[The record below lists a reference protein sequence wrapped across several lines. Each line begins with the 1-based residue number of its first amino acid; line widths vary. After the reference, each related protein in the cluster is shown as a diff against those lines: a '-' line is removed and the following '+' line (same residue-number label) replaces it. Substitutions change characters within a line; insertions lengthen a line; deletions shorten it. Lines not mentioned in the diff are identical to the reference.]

1 MKTTHWLLCRTGFAL
16 LFFWSAS
23 LFGQV
28 REPFEDL
35 DLSPITSG
43 FFYPQT
49 NKDIPVPD
57 PYSFNDT
64 ISSQK
69 ALALINYFDRACL
82 NEHAYIDDFG
92 NFTHA
97 IFEQAKTENC
107 YPISMLDIHYHDFD
121 TDVTLQNYIAFNG
134 TKFQNVPG
142 TNGNPYEEK
151 AACISWIGAETFES
165 NVIKFKL
172 SSQHFITNK
181 QSLPAKI
188 YIDFDD
194 DLGYR
199 LIHFDEIITV
209 DYSSFT
215 TDRYIKTILQHSGSD
230 DTKSITRIKYAI
242 SFRPCETTQFPFPST
257 PPWLETD
264 TQTLL
269 DPDMEEGRQIS
280 PWFISVPY
288 ESRFVKANAFT
299 LTSED
304 GVFDKPFIFVEGI
317 DFGRDNNM
325 TLIHE
330 IYQNGTFGWC
340 QFSSGFLDPNPE
352 DTDDYG
358 YDMLHLMPGF
368 LNELRENGY
377 DIVLVD
383 FWDGTELMQINAAI
397 VERVINLCNENK
409 TGGVPL
415 VVAGASMGGQITRYA
430 LRNMELNGTDPCT
443 RLWISLDSPHAGAN
457 IPAALMEAIDFNADM
472 GTLEAVQSRE
482 FYMQSNASRQLLN
495 YQLNGD
501 LSLRNEWYA
510 TLDQM
515 GYPESCRSIAISN
528 GMGNGTPVHPTP
540 SPLMDFSC
548 EIVEQEVLKQYL
560 FPNSGNPLM
569 LGPGGFLLASF
580 KHLIYGTQAASDIS
594 LQEIVNLFYSW
605 TGAVNVYF
613 DVESRQVY
621 TPIGQYNL
629 DFAPGGTRE
638 SVRAYYF
645 EVKSS
650 INESAIGEFCEIEE
664 SNILNK
670 HSFVSSM
677 SSVGI
682 SGLDPTLNLVEFLE
696 DYDEFKHFDR
706 IEFAPIENE
715 EHTKI
720 TEHNI
725 QIILE
730 EVLSYDNMQGFNEL
744 TSQSENNGTFNFGKE
759 GYNAI
764 HSMHVHNGGSLLVHR
779 HLPTHFASET
789 DITEPNVFFEVNTLT
804 CNPAEILVDQNGA
817 LEIGDPDI
825 EDRHANLVLE
835 RDSRLTIGEGGTLK
849 VFKGSRLIVNEGA
862 ELIVYP
868 GAQVLLDNGI
878 IVLHEGGKLIIKAGT
893 SPGTINSIKLHHD
906 EAAIV
911 IEGGQILIE
920 DNTQFAI
927 SHDNVNSGYIRV
939 LPGTSNAL
947 INGINSRFILNGDQ
961 PNDLMLMINDG
972 AIFESAH
979 DQDGFI
985 ELNNCKVDLTN
996 GGQLITKLK
1005 FTADN
1010 VKFVTENSSSNNVG
1024 GSLRLSKRNPLI
1036 KNSIFEHVNIA
1047 NSNCFFSMETSTLTG
1062 PFSGF
1067 NCANGGYDIKT
1078 STFQDCNLLSEGLQ
1092 MVSTVTECH
1101 FNDASHNQI
1110 YDYSL
1115 AELRIRHCTF
1125 EATYTLPALQKRGGK
1140 LSVFCSEF
1148 NSFIGVKVIDG
1159 ELNLCGT
1166 DQAGYNDFVDT
1177 DKCIVLD
1184 GATWLKLNKGYNDF
1198 SGDHYRIISG
1208 TMNLPCLQNTGCESY
1223 IQAQNNFWGYIDP
1236 NAFQLSGSN
1245 LALPDQNDFSIF
1257 TITTGNC
1264 GNSLSCRKLIKDTSP
1279 IVPDG
1284 CPRLRPIEVKSSIMD
1299 QPHFTE
1305 ITVNENTGM
1314 RKSDNED
1321 PTTPNINTFHFQNI
1335 ALDSALIF
1343 AAMQMESYDSLGNDA
1358 FALELFHE
1366 ILLDSLD
1373 QSNGEVK
1380 RKMNWGRY
1388 NMKSTMENMFAQEEL
1403 YALNNE
1409 TTFEIPVQHYV
1420 DVLNLMTETE
1430 LSDSTYRMQFYL
1442 ELDKGQFFRTLGK
1455 PQITQQIFTH
1465 LNECQLDSMEQSVLN
1480 AWRQQIDLELNYL
1493 HQTEV
1498 LNIPVDSINNSVD
1511 TSNYSTPI
1519 SLDISDYYF
1528 GLWIDSPNEITFVSC
1543 GEDPVYRLATEENS
1557 AYRIYPNPAS
1567 DHLKIRN
1574 FNGGKTIKIEIHD
1587 ISGKC
1592 IYSSE
1597 VQDLA
1602 ENRELDIALPSNLSN
1617 GNYIMRIKSD
1627 LLTEDHRL
1635 VIFK

>member
-1 MKTTHWLLCRTGFAL
+1 MKTTRWLISRVGIVL
-16 LFFWSAS
+16 LT
-23 LFGQV
+23 LFCNHILSQV
-28 REPFEDL
+28 REPFADL
-35 DLSPITSG
+35 NLNSITSR

-49 NKDIPVPD
+49 NQDLPVPD
-57 PYSFNDT
+57 PYTFNNEVT
-64 ISSQK
+64 YQQ
-69 ALALINYFDRACL
+69 ALSLLNYFDRACL
-82 NEHAYIDDFG
+82 DEHAYIDDFEML
-92 NFTHA
+92 THS
-97 IFEQAKTENC
+97 IFENAKHEN
-107 YPISMLDIHYHDFD
+107 YLPITILDINYHDFAD
-121 TDVTLQNYIAFNG
+121 NILLDNFFTFDG
-134 TKFQNVPG
+134 TKFQDVPNV
-142 TNGNPYEEK
+142 NGSPYIQK
-151 AACISWIGAETFES
+151 SSCISWIGAQTFKGD
-165 NVIKFKL
+165 VLKFKL
-172 SSQHFITNK
+172 PSSQFISNK
-181 QSLPAKI
+181 ESTTVKI

-194 DLGYR
+194 GLGFR
-199 LIHFDEIITV
+199 MIPFDEVISV
-209 DYSSFT
+209 DYSNYS
-215 TDRYIKTILQHSGSD
+215 TDRFVSTVVQRSGQTDVKSRTKIKFD
-230 DTKSITRIKYAI
+230 I
-242 SFRPCETTQFPFPST
+242 SFSVCETTEFPFPNT
-257 PPWLETD
+257 PPWEDTD
-264 TQTLL
+264 HESEM
-269 DPDMEEGRQIS
+269 DPEFESLKNIS
-280 PWFISVPY
+280 PWFISTPF
-288 ESRFVKANAFT
+288 ETRFVRANAYT
-299 LTSED
+299 LVSDDE
-304 GVFDKPFIFVEGI
+304 VFDKPFIFVEGI
-317 DFGRDNNM
+317 DFGRDNSMN
-325 TLIHE
+325 LIHLMH
-330 IYQNGTFGWC
+330 QNGTFGWC
-340 QFSSGFLDPNPE
+340 QFSSGFLDPFP
-352 DTDDYG
+352 DDADDYG
-358 YDMLHLMPGF
+358 YDMLHLMPNL
-368 LNELRENGY
+368 LNSLRENGY
-377 DIVLVD
+377 DIILID
-383 FWDGTELMQINAAI
+383 FYDGVEMMEINAVI
-397 VERVINLCNENK
+397 VERVIRLCNEHKVGNQ
-409 TGGVPL
+409 PL

-430 LRNMELNGTDPCT
+430 LRNMELNDEDPCT
-443 RLWISLDSPHAGAN
+443 RLWISFDSPHTGAN
-457 IPAALMEAIDFNADM
+457 IPPALQEAIDFNADL
-472 GTLEAVQSRE
+472 GAADAILSRE
-482 FYMQSNASRQLLN
+482 LFLNCNASRQLLN
-495 YQLNGD
+495 YRLNND
-501 LSLRNEWYA
+501 YTLRNSWYQ

-515 GYPESCRSIAISN
+515 GYPESCRTIAISN
-528 GMGNGTPVHPTP
+528 GNGEGVMTYPVT
-540 SPLMDFSC
+540 SAMMNYTC
-548 EIVEQEVLKQYL
+548 EIGDYNILQQYL
-560 FPNSGNPLM
+560 FPNSGNPLVY
-569 LGPGGFLLASF
+569 GPGGFLLAQF
-580 KHLIYGTQAASDIS
+580 KQPVADFSPLSATTFDI
-594 LQEIVNLFYSW
+594 
-605 TGAVNVYF
+605 T
-613 DVESRQVY
+613 SREVY

-1284 CPRLRPIEVKSSIMD
+1284 CPRLRPIEVKSSIID
-1299 QPHFTE
+1299 QPHFIE
-1305 ITVNENTGM
+1305 IAVNENTGM

-1373 QSNGEVK
+1373 QGNSEVK